1 MHATQVPASFSQVK
15 SQFTKTLGFVIGMDP
30 DTAYEQCSSTL

>member
-15 SQFTKTLGFVIGMDP
+15 SQFMKTLGCVIGMDQ
-30 DTAYEQCSSTL
+30 DTSSEQCNST